1 MTGYYFARRNDD
13 KEDFVQIKKNGRV
26 LEFLFLCI
34 FASFFSL
41 VIFSV
46 FFSSFFDSDTDQRKV
61 WKSLTNHPQDFLRSS
76 SGIL

>member
-1 MTGYYFARRNDD
+1 MAIKKTVC
-13 KEDFVQIKKNGRV
+13 KLKKNGRV

-61 WKSLTNHPQDFLRSS
+61 WKSLTNHPQVFLRSS